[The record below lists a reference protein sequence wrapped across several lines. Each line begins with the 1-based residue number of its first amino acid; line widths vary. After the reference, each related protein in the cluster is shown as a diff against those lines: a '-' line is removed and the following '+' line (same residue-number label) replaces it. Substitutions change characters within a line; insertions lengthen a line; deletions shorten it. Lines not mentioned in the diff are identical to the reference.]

1 MPGGTAGGGCGANP
15 SFPEKRTPAFAAFFY
30 IPLKAS
36 PLLCYTIGAMT
47 QENINNL
54 EKAYNNNLASLY
66 TWGDD
71 FGRER
76 RLSVAFLATIVDYL
90 SGNIDGLQSPLSD
103 IARNDAASSRPPSPK
118 DNGDPNPIG
127 TEVMRRIGELG
138 VQSLSEIKGYKY
150 GDSGNLLLLIKGR
163 FADTGWKRDSPQNT
177 TLVEIME
184 ACGKQFISLQ

>member
-1 MPGGTAGGGCGANP
+1 MNKINMKKLTGAYIDNLQVAKDTMPNGSGYLP
-15 SFPEKRTPAFAAFFY
+15 V
-30 IPLKAS
+30 AS
-36 PLLCYTIGAMT
+36 I
-47 QENINNL
+47 
-54 EKAYNNNLASLY
+54 
-66 TWGDD
+66 
-71 FGRER
+71 
-76 RLSVAFLATIVDYL
+76 ATLIDYL
-90 SGNIDGLQSPLSD
+90 SGNIDGLLSPLSD
-103 IARNDAASSRPPSPK
+103 IARNDAASSCPPAPK

-184 ACGKQFISLQ
+184 ACGKQFILLK